1 MTTDVI
7 ATLYCVPYAGGTG
20 QAYARLNHRAKDTPR
35 LAGLDLP
42 GRGARRGVPPAH
54 TSAEAV
60 AALAGQVRAELRTKP
75 PSSRYGLFG
84 HSFGA
89 LLAHLLAAELS
100 AGHDVPPAVLVVSNC
115 PPPHLIGHLDG
126 SADELLEVAARALRD
141 TVRPG
146 AGPGPGRIREA
157 SVESGRR
164 DLALLRHG
172 PKGEPP
178 LLDIPVAGLCG
189 TDDPLQPGRTMAA
202 WARWT
207 RSRFVLRAVPGGHF
221 CFRDHPGPYL
231 DALRSQLMTTTGAKA
246 DDAHDDRCEP
256 ARRGGHRPSPAARG
270 HRH

>member
-1 MTTDVI
+1 MTTDV

-20 QAYARLNHRAKDTPR
+20 QAYARLNHRAQGTLR

-42 GRGARRGVPPAH
+42 GRGTQRGVPPAR

-60 AALAGQVRAELRTKP
+60 AALAGQVREELRAKP
-75 PSSRYGLFG
+75 PAARYGLFG

-89 LLAHLLAAELS
+89 LLAHLLATELRTD
-100 AGHDVPPAVLVVSNC
+100 HDAPPAVLVVSNC

-126 SADELLEVAARALRD
+126 SADDLLEIAARALRD
-141 TVRPG
+141 TVRPRG
-146 AGPGPGRIREA
+146 GPGPGRIRDA
-157 SVESGRR
+157 GIESGRR

-172 PKGEPP
+172 PMWEPP
-178 LLDIPVAGLCG
+178 LLDIPVAGLCA

-202 WARWT
+202 WDRWT

-231 DALRSQLMTTTGAKA
+231 DALRGQLMTTTGAKA
-246 DDAHDDRCEP
+246 DDAHDDRC
-256 ARRGGHRPSPAARG
+256 RHRAAPAARG